1 MLIKLFYTIAF
12 VATIV
17 ILSPKASG
25 QTVEMS
31 GTDKAGHTI
40 NVVAYEDWYVSERP
54 SFPGGDDKYLEFI
67 NDNRQYPQ
75 EAYEKGVQGKV
86 TCQFLIDTD
95 GSVKCISLLKNA
107 NYLLARE
114 AIRLLNLMPRWQPGK
129 MDGVPVN
136 VRVVKTIPFRK

>member
-1 MLIKLFYTIAF
+1 MFPKLFYTIAF
-12 VATIV
+12 IATIV
-17 ILSPKASG
+17 TFSSRSYS
-25 QTVEMS
+25 QTVPMT
-31 GTDKAGHTI
+31 GTDKAGHVI

-54 SFPGGDDKYLEFI
+54 SFPGGDDKYLEYI

-86 TCQFLIDTD
+86 TCQFMVDTD

-107 NYLLARE
+107 NHLLAKE
-114 AIRLLNLMPRWQPGK
+114 AIRLLSLMPKWQPGK
-129 MDGVPVN
+129 IDGVPVK